1 MERLNSEYCEALK
14 NEIRDVNCDSKIIK
28 ENLITLGKNIGEKIY
43 EKYFLDNKSIT
54 TPLGISINGRYPLY
68 KQIIIVSTSDDYELF
83 GNGIAQVFRN
93 SKQGK
98 IDFGGVH
105 GFDALKSPFR
115 SITLPDAQNVD
126 TVIIAKS
133 VLATGCTAISLIRK
147 VMEKYWP
154 DNIIVASI
162 FYSEAGY
169 AELMNQSKTKDV
181 FVIGNPDE
189 LLDNGLLSP
198 GMGNLDERIKN

>member
-14 NEIRDVNCDSKIIK
+14 NEIRDVSCDSEKIK
-28 ENLITLGKNIGEKIY
+28 ENLINLGRNLGEKIY
-43 EKYFLDNKSIT
+43 EKYFLDNKNIT
-54 TPLGISINGRYPLY
+54 TPLGISISGRYPLY
-68 KQIIIVSTSDDYELF
+68 KQIIVVSTSDDYELF

-93 SKQGK
+93 SKRGK

-105 GFDALKSPFR
+105 GFDALQSPFR

-169 AELMNQSKTKDV
+169 EELMNQSKTKDV

-189 LLDNGLLSP
+189 LLDNGLLTP
-198 GMGNLDERIKN
+198 GMGNLDERIKI